1 MRKRIVVL
9 LLVFLLFAGITPLW
23 AASDPISL
31 IESSSYSEEDKEYLQ
46 IQVDTL
52 IKEAQEKDLP
62 LSPIISKLKEGLS
75 KKVRPH
81 ELVKTLNVK
90 KDSLEKAQEILEE
103 NGIKGEED
111 LVVDLALSFELSVPP
126 QVVEEAVSKALAND
140 GKRLQVVVDSLST
153 FLEMGVKPEKAGE
166 IIEKAVEKD
175 LSAREI
181 KKMTELLN
189 KARRAG
195 ADPQRV
201 AETLANA
208 LGKYDNFKLVEME
221 VQKVIA
227 SSREKPALKSGEGVV
242 VSSPGVTSGSTPVQ
256 EGGTPLESGVPPAG
270 GKPPTEEGGT
280 APQIAPPSGGK
291 PPLQEGGGPLD
302 QSP

>member
-1 MRKRIVVL
+1 MI
-9 LLVFLLFAGITPLW
+9 PY
-23 AASDPISL
+23 PL

-221 VQKVIA
+221 VQK
-227 SSREKPALKSGEGVV
+227 
-242 VSSPGVTSGSTPVQ
+242 
-256 EGGTPLESGVPPAG
+256 
-270 GKPPTEEGGT
+270 
-280 APQIAPPSGGK
+280 
-291 PPLQEGGGPLD
+291 
-302 QSP
+302 